1 MPQGIHSPLA
11 FVFGLFQKVSHSQIV
26 VEIRPLAH
34 FWAFCSHLQLFH
46 DHYLHLKKVVH
57 HLFYAVFCCQC

>member
-34 FWAFCSHLQLFH
+34 F
-46 DHYLHLKKVVH
+46 
-57 HLFYAVFCCQC
+57 